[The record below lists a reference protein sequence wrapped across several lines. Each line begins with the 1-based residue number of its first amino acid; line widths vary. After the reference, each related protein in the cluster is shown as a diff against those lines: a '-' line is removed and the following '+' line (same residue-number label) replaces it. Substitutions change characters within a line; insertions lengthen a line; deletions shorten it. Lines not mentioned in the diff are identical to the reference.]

1 MELFLPSIAALLI
14 AGIIVFLVL
23 PRLGAPILAVLSLV
37 LLAYAVNNHMQLF
50 SSEYRYST
58 WQEQFKQYGPFILIG
73 VLILLSLGFISYL
86 FMGSGASALPATNLP
101 ANNAA
106 VQVVNQAANQ
116 VTNAAAQAAEGVTNA
131 VAGVKDAVFG
141 VANAAANGAAKAATD
156 VAQVVGVGATNT
168 KNTLQNLA
176 NILKTPVANRRP
188 NGQIF

>member
-14 AGIIVFLVL
+14 AGLVVFLVL
-23 PRLGAPILAVLSLV
+23 PRFGAPILAALSIALLV
-37 LLAYAVNNHMQLF
+37 FAVHNHIQLF

-58 WQEQFKQYGPFILIG
+58 WQEQFQSYGPFILIG
-73 VLILLSLGFISYL
+73 VLIIVSLGFISYL

-106 VQVVNQAANQ
+106 VQAVNQAANQ
-116 VTNAAAQAAEGVTNA
+116 VTNVAAQAVEGVTNA
-131 VAGVKDAVFG
+131 VEGVKDAIVG
-141 VANAAANGAAKAATD
+141 VANAAANGANRAAND
-156 VAQVVGVGATNT
+156 VAHAVGVTNS

-176 NILKTPVANRRP
+176 NILKTPVMNKRP

>member
-14 AGIIVFLVL
+14 AGLIIFLVL
-23 PRLGAPILAVLSLV
+23 PRLGAPILAVLSIV
-37 LLAYAVNNHMQLF
+37 LLVYAVNNHIQLF

-73 VLILLSLGFISYL
+73 VLILVSLGFISYL
-86 FMGSGASALPATNLP
+86 FMGSGPSALPATNLP

-106 VQVVNQAANQ
+106 VQAVNEAANQ
-116 VTNAAAQAAEGVTNA
+116 VTNVAAQAAEGVTNA
-131 VAGVKDAVFG
+131 VVGMKDAVFG

-156 VAQVVGVGATNT
+156 VAEAVGVGATNT

-176 NILKTPVANRRP
+176 NILKTPVANKRA
-188 NGQIF
+188 NGQFF

>member
-37 LLAYAVNNHMQLF
+37 LLAYAINNHMQLF

-58 WQEQFKQYGPFILIG
+58 WQEQFTKYGPFILIG
-73 VLILLSLGFISYL
+73 VLILVSLGFISYL

-101 ANNAA
+101 ANNIA
-106 VQVVNQAANQ
+106 VQAVNEAANQ
-116 VTNAAAQAAEGVTNA
+116 VTNVAAQATEGVQNA
-131 VAGVKDAVFG
+131 VVGLKDAVVG
-141 VANAAANGAAKAATD
+141 VANAAANGATKAAND
-156 VAQVVGVGATNT
+156 VAQAVGVGATNT

-188 NGQIF
+188 NAQIF

>member
-37 LLAYAVNNHMQLF
+37 LLAYAINNHMQLF

-58 WQEQFKQYGPFILIG
+58 WQEQFTKYGPFILIG
-73 VLILLSLGFISYL
+73 VLILVSLGFISYL
-86 FMGSGASALPATNLP
+86 FMGSGASALPATNFP

-106 VQVVNQAANQ
+106 VQVVNEAANQ
-116 VTNAAAQAAEGVTNA
+116 VTNVAAQAAEGVQNA
-131 VAGVKDAVFG
+131 VVGVKDAVFG

-156 VAQVVGVGATNT
+156 VAQAVGVGATNT
-168 KNTLQNLA
+168 KNTL
-176 NILKTPVANRRP
+176 PVSYTHLTLPTKR
-188 NGQIF
+188 IV

>member
-37 LLAYAVNNHMQLF
+37 LLAYAINNHMQLF
-50 SSEYRYST
+50 SS
-58 WQEQFKQYGPFILIG
+58 KQYGPFILIG
-73 VLILLSLGFISYL
+73 VLILVSLGFISYL
-86 FMGSGASALPATNLP
+86 FMGSGASALPATNFP

-106 VQVVNQAANQ
+106 VQVVNEAANQ
-116 VTNAAAQAAEGVTNA
+116 VTNVAAQAVDGVTNA